1 MKNFAVQSGEHRV
14 LIYIAILGITIG
26 VTVTLIPYAGIGMA
40 FLLSA
45 VVLSVLFF
53 RRYELIIVLILIS
66 SVMPEIYIPNV
77 LFDLKLTPDF
87 VFLVYGFLL
96 WIFILLTTT
105 NSDPEHKF
113 NLGPITLPAVLFSFV
128 ILLSAVISE
137 NNVVSLLK
145 GIRLIFWYVIWIYI
159 LVVFLKTEKR
169 IYNTLLL
176 LVITIGVL
184 SVISLVELLET
195 VPISSLVS
203 ATGRL
208 AGRFMGLS
216 IGEYLSFAILVVFTF
231 WIFSR
236 RFYIKVLYSI
246 AVMVFFALLLL
257 SQTRMAFIATFI
269 GYLFVL
275 MALPRMTKY
284 KLILFGTPVMIL
296 LIAIA
301 IVPEQSRFHS
311 FISISDLVISP
322 QSSDY
327 SSWTRALLWKRS
339 LELIIQHPILG
350 VGPGLGPTKINLAF
364 HRGLL
369 LDPHNAYL
377 SIFLETGLP
386 GLFFFLWIVIACW
399 LVVFKTSR
407 DSSLTPELRQIAI
420 AILGVLTA
428 ALIIGVTG
436 SFFSGG
442 LGTFFTSLLA
452 MAIACYRLARLQRM
466 KNTKAVNTPLIEGV

>member
-1 MKNFAVQSGEHRV
+1 MKNIAAQSGDHRV

-26 VTVTLIPYAGIGMA
+26 VTVTLIPYAGMGIA

-53 RRYELIIVLILIS
+53 HRYELIIVLILIS
-66 SVMPEIYIPNV
+66 SVLPEIYIPNV

-96 WIFILLTTT
+96 WIFILLNTT
-105 NSDPEHKF
+105 NSDPEHKL
-113 NLGPITLPAVLFSFV
+113 NLGPITIPAVLFSFV

-184 SVISLVELLET
+184 SIISLVELLET

-216 IGEYLSFAILVVFTF
+216 IGEYLSFAVLVVFTF

-236 RFYIKVLYSI
+236 KFYIKVLYSI
-246 AVMVFFALLLL
+246 AVMAFFALLLF
-257 SQTRMAFIATFI
+257 SQARMAFIATFI
-269 GYLFVL
+269 GFLFIL
-275 MALPRMTKY
+275 MVLPRMTKY
-284 KLILFGTPVMIL
+284 KLILFGTPVMI

-350 VGPGLGPTKINLAF
+350 VGPGLGPTMINLAF

-369 LDPHNAYL
+369 LDSHNAYL
-377 SIFLETGLP
+377 SILLETGLP
-386 GLFFFLWIVIACW
+386 GLVSFLWIVITCW
-399 LVVFKTSR
+399 LVVFKISR
-407 DSSLTPELRQIAI
+407 DLLLTPELRQIAI
-420 AILGVLTA
+420 AIFGVLTA
-428 ALIIGVTG
+428 A
-436 SFFSGG
+436 
-442 LGTFFTSLLA
+442 
-452 MAIACYRLARLQRM
+452 
-466 KNTKAVNTPLIEGV
+466 

>member
-301 IVPEQSRFHS
+301 IV
-311 FISISDLVISP
+311 
-322 QSSDY
+322 
-327 SSWTRALLWKRS
+327 
-339 LELIIQHPILG
+339 
-350 VGPGLGPTKINLAF
+350 
-364 HRGLL
+364 
-369 LDPHNAYL
+369 
-377 SIFLETGLP
+377 
-386 GLFFFLWIVIACW
+386 
-399 LVVFKTSR
+399 VFKISR

-420 AILGVLTA
+420 AIFGVLTA

-436 SFFSGG
+436 GFFKGG
-442 LGTFFTSLLA
+442 LGTFFASLLA
-452 MAIACYRLARLQRM
+452 MAIACYRLARLQRT
-466 KNTKAVNTPLIEGV
+466 KNIKAVNAPIIEGI